1 MIFEYTGINKDGVQA
16 KGMVE
21 AVNKNSAITT
31 LQSRGIT
38 IISLKEEKKSV
49 WGVDIIK
56 KRVKNKDI
64 VLFSRQIAT
73 LFEARVPAYRA
84 FVLMTSQV
92 SNPALAD
99 ILTQV
104 SESIKKGVPIAN
116 SLAEHEEA
124 FSPFYVN
131 MVAVGEEA
139 GTLNTSFLR
148 LADYLE
154 RSYDVTRKI
163 KGALIY
169 PAFVILT
176 FVGVMWI
183 MFGFVI
189 PQIAT
194 ILVDSGAE
202 LPFITS
208 IMLAISDFVAGN
220 SLLLFIFILILLGGI
235 FQYSRTKQGKK
246 FFDFLKLSTPIIGR
260 LYRNL
265 YLSRIA
271 NNISLMLTSGVQL
284 LRATEV
290 TAKVVDNVIYEKMLI
305 DASKKIKGGSSFASV
320 LDTHSDL
327 IPPLMSQMSRVGE
340 ETGEL
345 SSMMASAAN
354 FYENE
359 LKDYVDAT
367 LKLIEPLLIVF
378 LGLAVSIL
386 MASVLLPI
394 YTISSQ
400 F

>member
-1 MIFEYTGINKDGVQA
+1 
-16 KGMVE
+16 
-21 AVNKNSAITT
+21 
-31 LQSRGIT
+31 
-38 IISLKEEKKSV
+38 
-49 WGVDIIK
+49 
-56 KRVKNKDI
+56 
-64 VLFSRQIAT
+64 
-73 LFEARVPAYRA
+73 
-84 FVLMTSQV
+84 MTSQV
-92 SNPALAD
+92 SNPALSD
-99 ILTQV
+99 ILNKV

-116 SLAEHEEA
+116 SLAEHKEA

-154 RSYDVTRKI
+154 RSYEVARKI
-163 KGALIY
+163 KGALVY

-194 ILVDSGAE
+194 ILTESETD
-202 LPFITS
+202 LPLITD
-208 IMLAISDFVAGN
+208 IMLGISNFVANN
-220 SLLLFIFILILLGGI
+220 SLLIFIFILLFFGGT

-246 FFDFLKLSTPIIGR
+246 FFDFIKLSTPIIGK

-265 YLSRIA
+265 YLSRIS
-271 NNISLMLTSGVQL
+271 NNISLMLKSGVQL

-290 TAKVVDNVIYEKMLI
+290 TAKVVDNAVYEGMLNE
-305 DASKKIKGGSSFASV
+305 ASVKIKGGSSFATV
-320 LDTHSDL
+320 LESYPDL
-327 IPPLMSQMSRVGE
+327 VPPLMSQMARVGE

-345 SSMMASAAN
+345 SNMMGSAAN

-359 LKDYVDAT
+359 LKDYIDAT

-394 YTISSQ
+394 YSISSQ